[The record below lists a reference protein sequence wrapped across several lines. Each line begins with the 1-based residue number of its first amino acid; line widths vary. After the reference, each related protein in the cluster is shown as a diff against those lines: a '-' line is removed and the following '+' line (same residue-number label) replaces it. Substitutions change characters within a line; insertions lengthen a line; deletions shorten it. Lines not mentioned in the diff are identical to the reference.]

1 MKNLR
6 LLPLIA
12 LGSMAMLFV
21 GCATKPPKVNT
32 EFDSQAAFSDAKTFA
47 LLPLP
52 KDIPGA
58 DPGIMMRL
66 GPTIEQT
73 VRESMTAKGYTE
85 VTNRQDADIAVL
97 IHGKLVPKTDVTDW
111 GFTPYYGAYGWNRG
125 YRGYYGGM
133 YGGSNVTVD
142 QYDEGTLI
150 GEIYDVETKSMI
162 WVGWMTARANTKRE
176 GQEERTAAAIT
187 RLLNGY
193 PPVGMMPVSGEAME
207 E

>member
-1 MKNLR
+1 MKLTK
-6 LLPLIA
+6 LVPLAA
-12 LGSMAMLFV
+12 LAALVIGLT

-32 EFDSQAAFSDAKTFA
+32 EFDSAAGFTEAQTFM

-66 GPTIEQT
+66 GPTIEQA
-73 VRESMTAKGYTE
+73 VRDSMTAKGYTE
-85 VTNRQDADIAVL
+85 VMEKTDADIAVL
-97 IHGKLVPKTDVTDW
+97 IHGKMVPKTDVTDW
-111 GFTPYYGAYGWNRG
+111 GFQPYYGAYGWNRG

-150 GEIYDVETKSMI
+150 GEVYDVDSKSMI

-176 GQEERTAAAIT
+176 GQEERSSAAVA

-193 PPVGMMPVSGEAME
+193 PPVGMMPVTDMAEK
-207 E
+207 